1 MNQSILDRIS
11 TYQKV
16 SDGCLVFL
24 ISMQAVALSLFFSG
38 CLHQVTHLSPNEA
51 GFFFFLLFSIFFYF
65 SRPRF
70 RKNPSSAQLQF
81 FLHIKNPSVS
91 SMNFSLQEEIRKKT
105 LQFEKDRL
113 VSALRGL
120 IIPLLLVSTILTP
133 VASLFSDWGQ
143 AWKALVLQEVVSLEI
158 PSGVD
163 PLQPASWRLS
173 TRSPPLILLQAEN
186 LLALQIKT
194 PGTSPLSVS
203 LKKPKN
209 QEEIQSFQMTP
220 MDVSLHSQTLSF
232 SLTESADLLI
242 PELSERPYA
251 HFQLAAPLIPI
262 VTLTTTEKAGQEHID
277 THPLALSIQVNS
289 TRPLRILSLQV
300 TTSDQTIVDPVQ
312 TFASDQALLSYS
324 GSHNF
329 FAESF
334 LHEERS
340 EIELVAVAEDFS
352 SPTPAVGK
360 SKPIKITFVSAYSR
374 YQKTLRELSRVKEQ
388 VDALVEKNETKIEKN
403 LIDLMKQAY
412 SLSKE
417 APFFDA
423 PDRHWLEQAAQKF
436 QSFSTQKPDF
446 SSLYDLSQEITH
458 FLDDHEF
465 SDDRDRD
472 RDFFVAAHS
481 ISQMLSQRL
490 TQETTLQH
498 VIQRTGAFLQNRYA
512 RWNVRV
518 HRLSPAYPV
527 EMWEKIKTHI
537 LETRLREILAVP
549 PAKRQF
555 VLSDLTDT
563 YRNWIEALEK
573 AEDAQRESQ
582 EKKRKEG
589 LVSARN
595 ELRDIQ
601 QLQGEI
607 STALDRAD
615 QQNLDKLTLS
625 WPSTLAKETQAT
637 LTTKRLAKKLL
648 PLSPPASE
656 RLQAAA
662 EAMEHTIQHGE
673 AHQFTEAE
681 SFSHFANRLLR
692 EAKNAS
698 QEGTKSTKKKQAQGG
713 AYHGQPIHGGD
724 MDLRHTYRVEEQFR
738 EALLRELQ
746 EQEYTPQEQQLIEP
760 YLRKMIR

>member
-1 MNQSILDRIS
+1 MNRSILDRIS

-16 SDGCLVFL
+16 SDGCLVIL
-24 ISMQAVALSLFFSG
+24 ISMQAAALSLFFSG
-38 CLHQVTHLSPNEA
+38 CLHQVTSLPPNEILA
-51 GFFFFLLFSIFFYF
+51 FSFLLFSVFFYF
-65 SRPRF
+65 SKPRF
-70 RKNPSSAQLQF
+70 RKKPSSAQLQF

-91 SMNFSLQEEIRKKT
+91 SLDVYLQEEVQKNVLR
-105 LQFEKDRL
+105 FEKERL
-113 VSALRGL
+113 FSALRGL
-120 IIPLLLVSTILTP
+120 IIPIFLLFSILIP
-133 VASLFSDWGQ
+133 VASLFSAWGQ
-143 AWKALVLQEVVSLEI
+143 AWKVLVLQEVVSLEI

-163 PLQPASWRLS
+163 PLQPAHWRLS
-173 TRSPPLILLQAEN
+173 TGSPPLILLQSEN
-186 LLALQIKT
+186 LLVLQIKT
-194 PGTSPLSVS
+194 PGASPLSIS

-209 QEEIQSFQMTP
+209 QEEIQSIQMMP
-220 MDVSLHSQTLSF
+220 VDVSLHTQALSF
-232 SLTESADLLI
+232 SITESADLLI
-242 PELSERPYA
+242 PELSKKPYA

-262 VTLTTTEKAGQEHID
+262 VTLTVMEKAGQEHID
-277 THPLALSIQVNS
+277 TQPLALSIQVDS
-289 TRPLRILSLQV
+289 TRPLHALSLQV

-312 TFASDQALLSYS
+312 TFTSDQALLSYV

-334 LHEERS
+334 LHEERG

-374 YQKTLRELSRVKEQ
+374 YQKTLRELSKVKEQ
-388 VDALVEKNETKIEKN
+388 VDMLVEKNETHIDKN
-403 LIDLMKQAY
+403 IIDLMQQVHT
-412 SLSKE
+412 LSKE

-423 PDRHWLEQAAQKF
+423 PDRHWLEQSAKKF
-436 QSFSTQKPDF
+436 QNFSVQRPDF

-458 FLDDHEF
+458 FLDEHEF

-481 ISQMLSQRL
+481 ISRLLSQRS
-490 TQETTLQH
+490 TQEITLQH
-498 VIQRTGAFLQNRYA
+498 VIQKTDAFLQNRYA
-512 RWNVRV
+512 RWDVRV
-518 HRLSPAYPV
+518 HRLSPAYSV
-527 EMWEKIKTHI
+527 GMWEKIKTHI
-537 LETRLREILAVP
+537 LETQLREILVVP
-549 PAKRQF
+549 HAKRQV

-563 YRNWIEALEK
+563 YRAWIESLEK

-582 EKKRKEG
+582 EKKREEG

-607 STALDRAD
+607 STALDRAE

-637 LTTKRLAKKLL
+637 QATKRLAKKIR

-656 RLQAAA
+656 RLQVAA
-662 EAMEHTIQHGE
+662 EAMEHTIQQGE

-692 EAKNAS
+692 QAKNAS
-698 QEGTKSTKKKQAQGG
+698 QEGTKSTKKKRAQGG
-713 AYHGQPIHGGD
+713 TYHGQPIHGGD
-724 MDLRHTYRVEEQFR
+724 MDLRHTYRVEEQYR

-746 EQEYTPQEQQLIEP
+746 EQEYTPQEQQLIDP